1 MYILTGETIDNRVFS
16 YALLEEN
23 EDKEVLMFDK
33 YLNNIVSYIFEVDE
47 ALDIMDH
54 VIVITDTY
62 KYESNYIN

>member
-1 MYILTGETIDNRVFS
+1 MYIITGESVDQRVFS

-23 EDKEVLMFDK
+23 EDKESLKFDNH
-33 YLNNIVSYIFEVDE
+33 LNNIVSYIFEVDE

-62 KYESNYIN
+62 KYQSKLN

>member
-1 MYILTGETIDNRVFS
+1 MYIITGESVDQRVFS

-23 EDKEVLMFDK
+23 EDRESLKFDNH
-33 YLNNIVSYIFEVDE
+33 LNNIVSYIFEVDE

-62 KYESNYIN
+62 KYQSKLN